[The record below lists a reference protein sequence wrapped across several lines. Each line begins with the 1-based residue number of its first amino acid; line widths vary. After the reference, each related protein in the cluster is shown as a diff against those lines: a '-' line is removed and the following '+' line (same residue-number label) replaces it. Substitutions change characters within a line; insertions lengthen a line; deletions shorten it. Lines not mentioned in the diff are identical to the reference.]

1 MSDGNGNEMHDGGSR
16 YQLALDAGGTMTD
29 TFLVNESGAWSLGK
43 SLSSLEDESASY
55 MESVNDACGDWGV
68 SSAAVHSHAESDIYT
83 GTTGANALLTGA
95 VKRVGLLVSIGQ
107 QDTPMLDRAF
117 TWLDHHPYDLWK
129 YQLHAHP
136 RALLKPKNVK
146 AIMERVA
153 AGSYLPPGIHYR
165 AGAVVI
171 PLDETGVA
179 AAVEELLEDAVEVI
193 GICFLNSYANPAHE
207 HRAAQIAREVMGREG
222 VSIPVICSVDIC
234 PRSKENARVKSLL
247 VECAA
252 GEICRRGLGRVE
264 EAARADGLAHPLK
277 TLVGYG
283 AAVDIRYP
291 RLFETFVSGPVGGL
305 LGGKAMAQI
314 MGLHN
319 LACVD
324 LGGTS
329 FEVGLLVEGELS
341 LTSEPNFAGHRLNM
355 PMLDLQSIGA
365 GAGTVIHAD
374 PAMKRVHL
382 GPQSAGYHV
391 GVCLDYPDI
400 TISDVNVAL
409 GLLSPSNF
417 LGGKVDLDRERA
429 IAALE
434 EHLAKPLAMDVF
446 AAAAG
451 VLDLQHA
458 MLQDLISDTVAAKG
472 YDPLEYTILVYGGA
486 GPLHLWGMEGHI
498 QFGGLATVP
507 WAAAFSAFGAA
518 MADYFHRYERAVN
531 CAFLPELTDEEKL
544 ELATPMNTAWEEL
557 ERQALDELE
566 AEGFAREQ
574 VVLRHGIAARYV
586 GQLFSSW
593 NAYVER
599 GRVQTPADVE
609 AACAAFEAT
618 YAKTYPAG
626 ARHAEAGYLITGVFL
641 DAAVPKVRP
650 VVRSYPLRDSKPPAG
665 ARKGERD
672 VYWKDGWV
680 GTDIWDMDSLECG
693 NRVFGPAII
702 EHPMTTLP
710 IPAGRLVRFDEHRVI
725 WYEHVE

>member
-1 MSDGNGNEMHDGGSR
+1 MTDNGNR

-29 TFLVNESGAWSLGK
+29 TFLVDASGAWSLGK

-55 MESVNDACGDWGV
+55 MESVADACGVWGLG
-68 SSAAVHSHAESDIYT
+68 SATVHSHSDSDIYT
-83 GTTGANALLTGA
+83 GTTGANALLTGE

-107 QDTPMLDRAF
+107 RDTPGLDRAF
-117 TWLDHHPYDLWK
+117 TWLGHHPYDLWK

-136 RALLKPKNVK
+136 RPLLEPKNVK
-146 AIMERVA
+146 AVMERVA
-153 AGSYLPPGIHYR
+153 AGSYLPPGIHYE

-171 PLDETGVA
+171 ALDEAGVA
-179 AAVEELLEDAVEVI
+179 TAVEELLEQAVEVV
-193 GICFLNSYANPAHE
+193 GICFLNSYANPSHE
-207 HRAAQIAREVMGREG
+207 HRAAEIAREVMGRRG
-222 VSIPVICSVDIC
+222 LSVPVICSVDIC
-234 PRSKENARVKSLL
+234 PRAKENARMKSLL

-252 GEICRRGLGRVE
+252 GEICRRGLRRVE
-264 EAARADGLAHPLK
+264 DAAQADGLTHPLK

-291 RLFETFVSGPVGGL
+291 RLFETFVSGPIGGL
-305 LGGKAMAQI
+305 LGGKAMAEI
-314 MGLHN
+314 MGLRN

-400 TISDVNVAL
+400 TITDVNVAL

-417 LGGKVDLDRERA
+417 LGGRVDLDRERA
-429 IAALE
+429 IEALE
-434 EHLAKPLAMDVF
+434 ERLAKPLGMDVF

-458 MLQDLISDTVAAKG
+458 MLQDMISDTVAAKG

-486 GPLHLWGMEGHI
+486 GPLHLWGMEGHV

-518 MADYFHRYERAVN
+518 MADYFHRYEKAVN
-531 CAFLPELTDEEKL
+531 CAFLPELSDAAKL
-544 ELATPMNTAWEEL
+544 GLAAPMNAAWEEL
-557 ERQALDELE
+557 ERQALRELE
-566 AEGFAREQ
+566 AEGFPREQ
-574 VVLRHGIAARYV
+574 VILRHGVAARYV

-593 NAYVER
+593 NAYVEK
-599 GRVQTPADVE
+599 GRVETIADVE
-609 AACAAFEAT
+609 AACNAFEET

-626 ARHAEAGYLITGVFL
+626 ARHSEAGYLITGVFL

-650 VVRSYPLRDSKPPAG
+650 VIRRYPMRGAQPPVS
-665 ARKGERD
+665 ARKGERE
-672 VYWKDGWV
+672 VYWSNEWV
-680 GTDIWDMDSLECG
+680 TTEVWDMDALECG
-693 NRVFGPAII
+693 NRVHGPAII
-702 EHPMTTLP
+702 EHPMTTMP
-710 IPAGRLVRFDEHRVI
+710 IPAGRSASFDEHRVI
-725 WYEHVE
+725 WYEHAE